1 MSEKEAYIHEWI
13 RQVSKERPE
22 LGGFAVCP
30 YASSS
35 SNTLIVE
42 TTIDDI
48 VPKSGYDVIVFIIED
63 FWRPNQVEKW
73 VNFYNKKYPYYKF
86 FDDVSTRDTFINEVK
101 TNNDHY
107 NLILCQ
113 SKKKLSSFR
122 KKLSETEYYSYWS
135 EEYLDEV
142 LGEDVKYIKK
152 EVSEE

>member
-35 SNTLIVE
+35 NTLIVE
-42 TTIDDI
+42 TTIDGI

-73 VNFYNKKYPYYKF
+73 VNLYNKKYPYYKF
-86 FDDVSTRDTFINEVK
+86 FDDVQTRDTFINEVK
-101 TNNDHY
+101 TNNDKY

>member
-1 MSEKEAYIHEWI
+1 MSEREAYIHEWI

-30 YASSS
+30 YASS

-73 VNFYNKKYPYYKF
+73 VNVLEKNFGN
-86 FDDVSTRDTFINEVK
+86 V
-101 TNNDHY
+101 
-107 NLILCQ
+107 
-113 SKKKLSSFR
+113 KLSGAYVPSFDCKWNFASSIMR
-122 KKLSETEYYSYWS
+122 
-135 EEYLDEV
+135 
-142 LGEDVKYIKK
+142 
-152 EVSEE
+152 

>member
-35 SNTLIVE
+35 NTLIVE
-42 TTIDDI
+42 TTIDGI

-73 VNFYNKKYPYYKF
+73 VNLYNKKYPYYKF
-86 FDDVSTRDTFINEVK
+86 FDDVPTRDTFINEVK
-101 TNNDHY
+101 TNNDKY

>member
-1 MSEKEAYIHEWI
+1 MSEREAYIHEWI

-22 LGGFAVCP
+22 LGGFSVCP
-30 YASSS
+30 YASS

-101 TNNDHY
+101 TNNDKY

-122 KKLSETEYYSYWS
+122 KKLSETEYYSYWT
-135 EEYLDEV
+135 EEYLEEV

-152 EVSEE
+152 EVEKE